1 MSTTDSSVDVKQRL
15 AEERTQTAR
24 QRTLLAEERTYSAWL
39 RTGLASL
46 ATGFAIAKLVTD
58 VDPSWLPQVLGA
70 LFIVVGGA
78 MFVLAHWLHD
88 RALRKLDVR
97 DVAGLPTWAVAVI
110 TFVLLVGAAISL
122 SVVFL

>member
-1 MSTTDSSVDVKQRL
+1 MSTTDSGDVKQRL

-24 QRTLLAEERTYSAWL
+24 QRTLFAEERTYSAWL

-58 VDPSWLPQVLGA
+58 VDPSWLPQALGA
-70 LFIVVGGA
+70 LFIVAGGA
-78 MFVLAHWLHD
+78 MFVLAHWLHH
-88 RALRKLDVR
+88 RALQTLDVR
-97 DVAGLPTWAVAVI
+97 GVTGLPTWGVAVI

-122 SVVFL
+122 SIVFL